1 MRVLLLLL
9 ALPSA
14 AAWAG
19 PRLLRRLGPVWEEAP
34 APSRRCDDV
43 VVLAAARGTAPKI
56 GESQHQLQ
64 AVQRNAGC
72 LPGAVRPRE
81 DPSDRAERW
90 DRDAQSARSPPTLF
104 MGN

>member
-1 MRVLLLLL
+1 MRVLFLLL

-14 AAWAG
+14 AALAG
-19 PRLLRRLGPVWEEAP
+19 PRLLRRLGPVWEEVP
-34 APSRRCDDV
+34 APSRRRDDV
-43 VVLAAARGTAPKI
+43 VVLAEVRGAAPKI

-81 DPSDRAERW
+81 GPSDCAERW
-90 DRDAQSARSPPTLF
+90 DRVRNSEGVLL
-104 MGN
+104 